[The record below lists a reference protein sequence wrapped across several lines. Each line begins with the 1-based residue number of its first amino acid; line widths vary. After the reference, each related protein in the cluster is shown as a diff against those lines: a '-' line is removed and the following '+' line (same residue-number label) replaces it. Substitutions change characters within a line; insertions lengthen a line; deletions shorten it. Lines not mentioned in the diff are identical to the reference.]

1 VPADT
6 ALWRADSRRVRTT
19 RPATDGTFT
28 FDDLVPGDYLL
39 AALTDFDPADLRSDA
54 GVVDPAFAQQFAASS
69 IKVSVGDG
77 EQKRQDVRV
86 GR

>member
-1 VPADT
+1 
-6 ALWRADSRRVRTT
+6 
-19 RPATDGTFT
+19 
-28 FDDLVPGDYLL
+28 VPGDYLL
-39 AALTDFDPADLRSDA
+39 AALTDFDPADLRGDD
-54 GVVDPAFAQQFAASS
+54 GVVDPTFAQQFAAAS